1 LSALYLS
8 LCLALPGNLACVS
21 IVWCFQFICSLCLK
35 WKDKK
40 HQHGTVCND
49 CHHNPP
55 APPAAAPAP
64 RPPSPQPPLFPHP
77 EHSHSHLPPI
87 IRSSC
92 VTLKKEGHSTATTA
106 EMLAVSERSVRR
118 WESHF
123 NTQGDVQ
130 DEQRSGRPRSTDE
143 NTDINIAL
151 TAIEEPFAATPKQVK
166 RKLGLEVSA
175 RTVRRR
181 LDEAGLHGRIA
192 RREHRYDEDELAGRL
207 AFAHKH
213 KDWTVAQWEQV
224 VCSDEVHVKRGH
236 HGKIWVQRPAGEAY
250 DARYMMPGDEELA
263 EGENVT
269 MWGCFCAQEIGT
281 AEIFIGD
288 LTGAKYATILRN
300 NLVQSVNKWFG
311 KNSVDW
317 YFLHDNVRVH
327 TAPAPRLLFHTK
339 CWQVLDFPTYSP
351 DLNPI
356 ENLWFVFKE
365 EVERLNPET
374 AEELEEAMRVV
385 WESFDAEYL
394 TSLMHSMPKRLAQ
407 VIANNGHKT
416 HY

>member
-1 LSALYLS
+1 VPSITYHCLPLSPVAPACTCVVIDACIQFQCPGCKVWKQKRTSRS
-8 LCLALPGNLACVS
+8 LVCRSCETYH
-21 IVWCFQFICSLCLK
+21 Q
-35 WKDKK
+35 
-40 HQHGTVCND
+40 QHGYWPAEAD
-49 CHHNPP
+49 PPSP
-55 APPAAAPAP
+55 APPP
-64 RPPSPQPPLFPHP
+64 PPLFPHA
-77 EHSHSHLPPI
+77 EHSHSHLSPI
-87 IRSSC
+87 IRSAA
-92 VTLKKEGHSTATTA
+92 VVLKAEGHSTATTA
-106 EMLAVSERSVRR
+106 EMLAISERSVRR
-118 WESHF
+118 WETRFKNS
-123 NTQGDVQ
+123 DSVK
-130 DEQRSGRPRSTDE
+130 DEARTGRPRATDE
-143 NTDINIAL
+143 NTDINIAVV
-151 TAIEEPFAATPKQVK
+151 AHVEPFAATPKQVK
-166 RKLGLEVSA
+166 RKLDLEVSA

-192 RREHRYDEDELAGRL
+192 RREHRYDEDELAARL
-207 AFAHKH
+207 AFAHKY
-213 KDWTVAQWEQV
+213 KDKSPEWWERV
-224 VCSDEVHVKRGH
+224 VMSDEVHVKRGH

-250 DARYMMPGDEELA
+250 DARYVMPEDEELA

-300 NLVQSVNKWFG
+300 NLVQSVDKWFG

-317 YFLHDNVRVH
+317 YFLQDNAKVH

-374 AEELEEAMRVV
+374 ATELEAAMKVA
-385 WESFDAEYL
+385 WESFDVGYL
-394 TSLMHSMPKRLAQ
+394 TKLAHTRQ
-407 VIANNGHKT
+407 GAPFT
-416 HY
+416 